1 MWRRLN
7 REDLR
12 TSNPLLGSDE
22 PGGRLIWR
30 VYEEYEVQ
38 RSEEGVAFVQVAGM
52 GTPHEAAAIDAYEP
66 ITDTPH
72 LFLEFAR
79 LVESK
84 STGEALSNWIHRY
97 GVPGF
102 SYEGIWG
109 GGDALQQS
117 VPYPYHN
124 NKGGTLDSFEHIWAI
139 AWEANQSLLLYE
151 AATSGDVRKL
161 EQVLFSDN
169 NQEWV
174 RDRRQ
179 GLEARS
185 EATSAS
191 WREVLVNDALFQLIE
206 YASGALIS
214 YCYPVISYP
223 RSYSHILEDHAPPL
237 TLDKLSR
244 GWGARNLLG
253 AMGLQ
258 FYWLITSG
266 GELDRCK
273 YCGRIISHAPSVPG
287 SRPVEGRKTR
297 SDKVFCDSRCR
308 QNYHYHN
315 RIKPHRPSG
324 SS

>member
-22 PGGRLIWR
+22 RRGRLIWR

-38 RSEEGVAFVQVAGM
+38 RSEEGVAFIQVAGM

-84 STGEALSNWIHRY
+84 STGQALTNWIQRY

-124 NKGGTLDSFEHIWAI
+124 DKGGTLDSFEHIWDI
-139 AWEANQSLLLYE
+139 AWEANHALLLYE
-151 AATSGDVRKL
+151 AAISGSRPKL
-161 EQVLFSDN
+161 EQVLKYVLSSDR
-169 NQEWV
+169 E
-174 RDRRQ
+174 DDGETRQ
-179 GLEARS
+179 RSKTQTESEDDGRLDGLVS
-185 EATSAS
+185 
-191 WREVLVNDALFQLIE
+191 VALSQMIE
-206 YASGALIS
+206 YASGALTS

-223 RSYSHILEDHAPPL
+223 DCPEGELRLLAP
-237 TLDKLSR
+237 DKLSR

-273 YCGRIISHAPSVPG
+273 YCGRIISHTPSVPG
-287 SRPVEGRKTR
+287 SRPVAGRKTR